1 LLLCFTIRVNL
12 MRKLSCG
19 CGLGLNSVCECA
31 ISKFYIIAKMFEY
44 GTLEKQ
50 RSSVCNT
57 GIGYENT
64 KYFCRPVSFVCL
76 FAISRTGFVHVSI
89 NCCGCSSPKPDCPLT
104 LPSPPLA
111 FGTVFFKPLSVNC
124 NVYSPSGNMEVRFP
138 ELHIEVCPQDLDLD
152 TATSRIERSAM

>member
-1 LLLCFTIRVNL
+1 MLHHSCQFDEEVKLRVRFWAEFGLRMCHLKILYYCQNVRIRNL
-12 MRKLSCG
+12 R
-19 CGLGLNSVCECA
+19 E
-31 ISKFYIIAKMFEY
+31 
-44 GTLEKQ
+44 T

-152 TATSRIERSAM
+152 TAMIRIERSAM